1 MKIYREKFKH
11 SAQIPWK
18 RVFHGIPFCK
28 GLGTETGQETFYLDR
43 VIIIE
48 LNFSDYSRVL
58 ICKHSS

>member
-18 RVFHGIPFCK
+18 RVFHGIPFCR

-48 LNFSDYSRVL
+48 LKFQ
-58 ICKHSS
+58 